1 MTTVENEEAVQ
12 DKVLE
17 LLQRDP
23 DVKPQHLAEKL
34 GVSRSAASWAMLA
47 LLGLRRIE
55 FTPER
60 TLRLAVPH

>member
-17 LLQRDP
+17 LLQREP
-23 DVKPQHLAEKL
+23 DVKPQHLARKL
-34 GVSRSAASWAMLA
+34 GVSRSAAAGAMLA
-47 LLGLRRIE
+47 LLALRKIV

-60 TLRLAVPH
+60 TLRLAVRH